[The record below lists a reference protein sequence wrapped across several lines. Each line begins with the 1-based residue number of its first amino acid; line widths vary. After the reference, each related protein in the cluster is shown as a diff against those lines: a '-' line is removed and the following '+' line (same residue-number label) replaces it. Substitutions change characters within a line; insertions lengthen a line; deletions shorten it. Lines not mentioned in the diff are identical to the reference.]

1 MNKLFEA
8 KHYTKQLLK
17 TALFQGVSSQVLGK
31 WLSGSGAAVQAYAA
45 GDLILSKGEKAHRL
59 GILLRGRCE
68 CEREFSDGRMHM
80 SSLGRNDMFGM
91 VQLFGGEEGF
101 VLNITAAE
109 PCRILF
115 ITEEQMLELF
125 RKEEKVLLN
134 YLGYINSRIRFLNRR
149 LDALSKDTVSGRLYS
164 LLATEAEDGIYA
176 VHSYTL
182 LAETLC
188 VSRATLYRALDT
200 LCAEG
205 KILRDKKKIIV
216 LEETL

>member
-1 MNKLFEA
+1 MKKLFEA
-8 KHYTKQLLK
+8 KHYTNQLLK
-17 TALFQGVSSQVLGK
+17 TVLFQGVRTDDLGE
-31 WLSGSGAAVQAYAA
+31 WLKGSGATVQAYDA
-45 GDLILSKGEKAHRL
+45 GDRILSKGEKTHRL

-68 CEREFSDGRMHM
+68 CEREFPDGRMHM

-115 ITEEQMLELF
+115 ITEAQMLNLF
-125 RKEEKVLLN
+125 RKEEQVLLN

-149 LDALSKDTVSGRLYS
+149 LDALSKDTVSGKLYS
-164 LLATEAEDGIYA
+164 LLATEAEDGVYA
-176 VHSYTL
+176 VQSYTL

-188 VSRATLYRALDT
+188 VSRATLYRALDI

-205 KILRDKKKIIV
+205 KILRDKKKIII